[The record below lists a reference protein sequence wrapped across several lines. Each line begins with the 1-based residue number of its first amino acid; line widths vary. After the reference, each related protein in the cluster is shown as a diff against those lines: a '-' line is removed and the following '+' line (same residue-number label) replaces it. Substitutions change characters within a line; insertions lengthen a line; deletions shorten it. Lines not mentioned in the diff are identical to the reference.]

1 MHAIEKILAKN
12 SGRAE
17 VHTGE
22 IVTAK
27 VDFAEINDLYLQT
40 VYSFYEMGG
49 EKVWNRERAAF
60 VFDHYAPC
68 PDIKSAAN
76 HKEMREFA
84 KKNDLRF
91 HFDTNCGVCH
101 QVMPEAGVI
110 YPGMIVVATDSHT
123 TTHGAFGAMGT
134 GCGATDMATILMTGE
149 LWFRVPEIIEVR
161 LDGEAQKGV
170 YPKDVILEVLGRIR
184 ADGAV
189 YKAIDFTGSYV
200 EKLNVAGRMTI
211 CNMSIEGGARA
222 GMIAPDET
230 TFEYLKGR
238 PHAPKGEMWDKAVE
252 YWKSLVTDDDAV
264 FDKEITLRADEL
276 SPFVTWGT
284 NPGQGIPL
292 NDPVP
297 SPEDFADPTDK
308 AAAES
313 ALQYMGLEAGTP
325 MRDIAVDTVFIGSC
339 TNGRIEDLRAAAAI
353 MKGRHKAENLHR
365 VLVVPAS
372 SRARLQAEKE
382 GLDKIFLDFGA
393 EWRNA
398 GCSMCLGMNQDQMVA
413 HERAVST
420 SNRNFEGR
428 QGKGSRTHLASP
440 LVAAATAVRGTISSP
455 SDLEPLND
463 AQNIAAIA

>member
-12 SGRAE
+12 SGRSV

-49 EKVWNRERAAF
+49 KKVWDNERAAF

-68 PDIKSAAN
+68 PDVKSATN

-84 KKNDLRF
+84 QKNNLRF

-149 LWFRVPEIIEVR
+149 LWFRVPEVIEVR
-161 LDGEAQKGV
+161 LDGCPQKGV

-200 EKLNVAGRMTI
+200 EQLGVAGRMTI
-211 CNMSIEGGARA
+211 CNM
-222 GMIAPDET
+222 
-230 TFEYLKGR
+230 
-238 PHAPKGEMWDKAVE
+238 AVE
-252 YWKSLVTDDDAV
+252 MGAKTAYMQPNQAVLDYVSKRAVRPYEVQYTDPDFVYEESYTFDVSKIGPNLACPSSVENVHPMSEVTADG
-264 FDKEITLRADEL
+264 EIRL
-276 SPFVTWGT
+276 
-284 NPGQGIPL
+284 NQG
-292 NDPVP
+292 
-297 SPEDFADPTDK
+297 
-308 AAAES
+308 
-313 ALQYMGLEAGTP
+313 Y
-325 MRDIAVDTVFIGSC
+325 IGSC
-339 TNGRIEDLRAAAAI
+339 TGGRTEDIAIAAQI
-353 MKGRHKAENLHR
+353 LKGHHIPPYTRLII
-365 VLVVPAS
+365 VPAS
-372 SRARLQAEKE
+372 SEVMTECLEK
-382 GLDKIFLDFGA
+382 GYIQDLIAAGA
-393 EWRNA
+393 TITTP
-398 GCSMCLGMNQDQMVA
+398 GCGACLGA
-413 HERAVST
+413 HEGVIAPGEVCITST
-420 SNRNFEGR
+420 NRNFPGR
-428 QGKGSRTHLASP
+428 MGSTDAQLYLASP
-440 LVAAATAVRGTISSP
+440 ATVAASMIEGRITDPRKY
-455 SDLEPLND
+455 L
-463 AQNIAAIA
+463 

>member
-12 SGRAE
+12 SGRSV

-49 EKVWNRERAAF
+49 KKVWDNERAAF

-68 PDIKSAAN
+68 PDIKSATN

-84 KKNDLRF
+84 QKNNLRF

-149 LWFRVPEIIEVR
+149 LWFRVPEVIEVR
-161 LDGEAQKGV
+161 LDGCPQKGV

-200 EKLNVAGRMTI
+200 EQLGVAGRMTI
-211 CNMSIEGGARA
+211 CNM
-222 GMIAPDET
+222 
-230 TFEYLKGR
+230 
-238 PHAPKGEMWDKAVE
+238 AVE
-252 YWKSLVTDDDAV
+252 MGAKTAYMQPNQAVLDYVSKRAVRPYEVQYTDPDFVYEESYTFDVSKIEPNLACPSSVENVHPLSEVTAGG
-264 FDKEITLRADEL
+264 EIRL
-276 SPFVTWGT
+276 
-284 NPGQGIPL
+284 NQG
-292 NDPVP
+292 
-297 SPEDFADPTDK
+297 
-308 AAAES
+308 
-313 ALQYMGLEAGTP
+313 Y
-325 MRDIAVDTVFIGSC
+325 IGSC
-339 TNGRIEDLRAAAAI
+339 TGGRTEDMAIAAQI
-353 MKGRHKAENLHR
+353 LKGHHIPPYARLII
-365 VLVVPAS
+365 VPAS
-372 SRARLQAEKE
+372 SEVMTECLEK
-382 GLDKIFLDFGA
+382 GYIQDLIAAGA
-393 EWRNA
+393 TITTP
-398 GCSMCLGMNQDQMVA
+398 GCGACLGA
-413 HERAVST
+413 HEGVIAPGEVCITST
-420 SNRNFEGR
+420 NRNFPGR
-428 QGKGSRTHLASP
+428 MGSTDAQLYLASP
-440 LVAAATAVRGTISSP
+440 ATVAASMIEGRITDPRKY
-455 SDLEPLND
+455 L
-463 AQNIAAIA
+463 